1 MRYLFRTAP
10 ALVAAAF
17 TAGLLVA
24 VPAQAAPA
32 ADGLSDVNGDGYGD
46 LVTASEA
53 TVAGSTEP
61 VPSSSTP
68 APPTAYRPHGPRS
81 SRRTP
86 PGCPARPRRETG
98 SARPSPPPT

>member
-53 TVAGSTEP
+53 TVAGADGAGA
-61 VPSSSTP
+61 VVVN
-68 APPTAYRPHGPRS
+68 
-81 SRRTP
+81 
-86 PGCPARPRRETG
+86 TG
-98 SARPSPPPT
+98 SANGISAA